1 MSTQPRDDAG
11 YVIPALG
18 LSPGRGYIVPF
29 TASSASNSVN
39 ISRTTDVVTITSTA
53 AAFVEV
59 GPNVV
64 ASNVSSHYILA
75 GVPYDIAVPE
85 RSSIAQVSV
94 IGVSTAGTL
103 YISERS

>member
-1 MSTQPRDDAG
+1 MSIQPRDDAG

-18 LSPGRGYIVPF
+18 LSPGRGYSIPF
-29 TASSASNSVN
+29 TSAVANTSAVVG
-39 ISRTTDVVTITSTA
+39 TTIDVVTLTSTA

-59 GPNVV
+59 GANVV

-85 RSSIAQVSV
+85 RSSNTRVSV
-94 IGVSTAGTL
+94 IGATTTGIL